1 MWFHVITSLSV
12 CSLSY
17 YLTPSNKVP
26 HNLLAEKQLFY
37 SISRLSGSGR
47 WLGLARESPVPR
59 GGQLASSWREGCLEG
74 QDDPLKSGL
83 MELAGKASSAGFGH
97 GGLGPVRQLFQRYMA
112 FLTSPRKSLYPGACT
127 EPSLAHRRFAV
138 CNCRMNECPAMP
150 NGGPA
155 PTYYLLRGEF
165 LG

>member
-1 MWFHVITSLSV
+1 MWFHVITSLSA

-74 QDDPLKSGL
+74 QDDSSQVRPHGAGGKGQLRWVRARWSGSCQTAVPAL
-83 MELAGKASSAGFGH
+83 HGFSDLAS
-97 GGLGPVRQLFQRYMA
+97 
-112 FLTSPRKSLYPGACT
+112 
-127 EPSLAHRRFAV
+127 
-138 CNCRMNECPAMP
+138 
-150 NGGPA
+150 
-155 PTYYLLRGEF
+155 
-165 LG
+165 